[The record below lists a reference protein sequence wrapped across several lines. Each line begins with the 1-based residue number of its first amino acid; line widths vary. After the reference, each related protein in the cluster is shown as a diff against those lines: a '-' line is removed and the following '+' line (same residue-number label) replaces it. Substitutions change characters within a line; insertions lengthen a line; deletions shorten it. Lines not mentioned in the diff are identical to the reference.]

1 MSFHNERRYMNK
13 LPEIHAAIRHHLANL
28 NIVSDEQMYQFLFP
42 KLSDLP
48 SPFLLKTIDRAVE
61 LIIEAMV
68 EKHDILIWGDYD
80 VDGITGTSLL
90 YNFFKEFEIFPTCY
104 IPNRLSDGYGLNKDT
119 LMKFSR
125 ELSENKLLITVDC
138 GISNEQELLL
148 AKRYGFKTIV
158 TDHHQVPEGRLYADS
173 TINPQQHD
181 CLFPFSHLAG
191 VGVAFY
197 LACALRV
204 KLRENT
210 LFSSYDSINLKS
222 FLGFVAIG
230 TIADI
235 MPLTGVNRI
244 LVKGGIE
251 SISESKQFGIK
262 ALFETLDIDKSR
274 FTSESIAFKI
284 APAINAAGRL
294 GKPEK
299 PLQMFTAATA
309 SAASSTAHKLVSL
322 NNSRKIITK
331 DNIDIAL
338 DIARTEL
345 INGALSLVL
354 IGDFHE
360 GVLGIVASK
369 LVDEYNVPALVSC
382 YDSRDKNRIKGS
394 GRAPEGYNLYKLLNG
409 CVSYLDKF
417 GGHELAAG
425 FSLKTECFVDFKHQF
440 DILTHEQKSNLSKE
454 NRSLERKYCK
464 LTISEA
470 LNSTL
475 LDNLMLLE
483 PTGEDNP
490 KPIFFDDNIRF
501 VSYSYIGKGKDHI
514 KGVIRGKSNNI
525 NVIGFNLGKKAADM
539 NLTEK
544 CSVAFGH
551 SLDHYK
557 GRAKWKIQI
566 FDIWQ

>member
-1 MSFHNERRYMNK
+1 MNT
-13 LPEIHAAIRHHLANL
+13 LPEIHTAIRQHLADLNL
-28 NIVSDEQMYQFLFP
+28 VSDEQIYQFLFP

-48 SPFLLKTIDRAVE
+48 PPHLFKSIDRAVD
-61 LIIEAMV
+61 LIVEAMV

-90 YNFFKEFEIFPTCY
+90 CNFFNKFEIFPTCH
-104 IPNRLSDGYGLNKDT
+104 IPNRLTDGYGLNKDT
-119 LMKFSR
+119 LMKFSQ
-125 ELSENKLLITVDC
+125 ELQENKLLITVDC
-138 GISNEQELLL
+138 GISNNEELLL

-158 TDHHQVPEGRLYADS
+158 TDHHQVPEGDLYADS
-173 TINPQQHD
+173 TINPQQQD
-181 CLFPFSHLAG
+181 CSFPFAYLAG

-197 LACALRV
+197 LICALRA

-210 LFSSYDSINLKS
+210 VFESYDDVNLKS

-251 SISESKQFGIK
+251 SISGSEQSGIK
-262 ALFETLDIDKSR
+262 ALFDTLDIDKSR

-294 GKPEK
+294 GKSEE
-299 PLQMFTAATA
+299 PLRMFTAPSISVA
-309 SAASSTAHKLVSL
+309 STTAHKLVSL

-338 DIARTEL
+338 EIAHKEL
-345 INGALSLVL
+345 NRGVLSLVL

-369 LVDEYNVPALVSC
+369 LVDEFTVPALVC
-382 YDSRDKNRIKGS
+382 VYDSRDKNRIKGS
-394 GRAPEGYNLYKLLNG
+394 GRAPDGYNLFGILSG
-409 CVSYLDKF
+409 CSSYLEKY

-425 FSLKTECFVDFKHQF
+425 FSLKTECFLDFKQRF
-440 DILTHEQKSNLSKE
+440 IVLTEKQKLNISKE
-454 NRSLERKYCK
+454 NMLLKNNYYK

-470 LNSTL
+470 LNPTL
-475 LDNLMLLE
+475 LDNLLLLE

-490 KPIFFDDNIRF
+490 KPIFIDDNIRF
-501 VSYSYIGKGKDHI
+501 ISYSYIGKKKDHL
-514 KGVIRGKSNNI
+514 KGVIRGKNHNV
-525 NVIGFNLGKKAADM
+525 NVIGFNLGEKTTGI
-539 NLTEK
+539 NLNEK
-544 CSVAFGH
+544 CSVVFGH

-557 GRAKWKIQI
+557 GKAKWTIQI